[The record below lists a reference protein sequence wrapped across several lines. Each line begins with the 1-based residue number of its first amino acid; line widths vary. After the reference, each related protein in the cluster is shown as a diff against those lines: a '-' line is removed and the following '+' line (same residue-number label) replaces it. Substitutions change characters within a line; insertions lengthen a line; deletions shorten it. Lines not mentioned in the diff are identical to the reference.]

1 MEGLIT
7 LTGGFLSCWEFK
19 VDQDN
24 VTGHMDHNTSY
35 ATQHGRTVYIV
46 SLNCY
51 TFILSTSVK
60 VVQSLNYTWVK
71 STCTLHIL
79 CSQPLPSPV
88 SSPVYLNGIGC
99 QTNTKIDKTKIRLM
113 AKFQQIWRVYL
124 LPSTCLYHRD
134 TDLSSPYRYP
144 THCSGKHKN
153 VELKKIVLSLIW
165 VVNLVQYSRFRT
177 PEQNSNG
184 WYIFDQVTTYS
195 KVVMVSVY
203 NTQVGLEW
211 FYVHRDGFE

>member
-113 AKFQQIWRVYL
+113 AKFDV
-124 LPSTCLYHRD
+124 STFFRQPACITGIRICQVHIG
-134 TDLSSPYRYP
+134 TP

-203 NTQVGLEW
+203 NTQVRLEW